1 MGLTIVSTE
10 SELPVTLDWVREYLH
25 GYPITQQAVC
35 EDMIRAAEQH
45 VSDIFNQFIT
55 YRTIDETF
63 DAFPAGREPLI
74 VGRAPMAW
82 DSPNTYV
89 KYIDTDGTLQTLG
102 TSLYTVDTANRPG
115 RIYPAYSE
123 IWPTTREIENAVTV
137 RFKAGYAT
145 AAAIPSIHKLA
156 IAKFAAQ
163 LYRDRETST
172 TGTIVTP
179 DPAMTA
185 IIAAQRDWGA
195 F

>member
-1 MGLTIVSTE
+1 MGLTIVSTS
-10 SELPVTLDWVREYLH
+10 SELPVSLDWVREYLH
-25 GYPITQQAVC
+25 GYPITQQAVA
-35 EDMIRAAEQH
+35 EDMVRAAEQH
-45 VSDIFNQFIT
+45 VCDIFNQWIT

-63 DAFPAGREPLI
+63 DEFPPGREPLI

-102 TSLYTVDTANRPG
+102 TSLYAVDTANRPG
-115 RIYPAYSE
+115 RIYPVYGE
-123 IWPTTREIENAVTV
+123 VWPSTREIENAVTV
-137 RFKAGYAT
+137 RFQAGYAV
-145 AAAIPSIHKLA
+145 ADIPSKHKIT

-185 IIAAQRDWGA
+185 LVAAERDWGGV
-195 F
+195 